1 MEQDQ
6 SDNMEPRRLSLM
18 GLPVDLK
25 ALIIQHLNR
34 PTDLKNVCLV
44 CKQLHEIA
52 VRSLYYEVTLDVGS
66 PSDTRLGA
74 FLNPKNIG
82 LKHVR
87 KLDLYLADVLDK
99 CGQLQQA
106 NFAIRMIL
114 ELMPEDQL
122 EKFSWHPWSPF
133 SGDNLVLLY
142 KKQRRMKWMES
153 ISLDRDVLGELE
165 KIPNIEKVFDN
176 VRKIGLYPDTREVMD
191 FCHFLLKHTAHR
203 KLDKITLHA
212 SFDEHETS
220 IASRELNDSAT
231 APGLL
236 TSTMFSHMLPFSK
249 CTPLALKE
257 ITLQKLHLRYAADT
271 YCKIIDFQSV
281 KGIRIYGCSGADA
294 LFAELSKS
302 TKLPDRLETL
312 EVKHDDNAENDGLNA
327 IDGFL
332 CLVSGL
338 KVLTL
343 DIIDAKNLPAAAG
356 IVRHGKTLRSL
367 NIHAS
372 TGPENCD
379 EELVY
384 DYASWTQICKE
395 CTMLEQVSVAFPQ
408 VSVIRSKN
416 DRFEDFENCIGD
428 VPNLVT
434 LNITTWPH
442 NSPSSNKLPR
452 KVYEHLLAGLAQQG
466 FERSISYA
474 KGHNR
479 SSKLA
484 VIAFGSS
491 DKVYDREDSQNQIIF
506 VKGRQIDPLGNEK
519 PAAVQIG
526 WCLRKFVDAG
536 PKSDILDF
544 ALTRTS
550 RPPTRS
556 EPDSDDSD

>member
-1 MEQDQ
+1 MEYT
-6 SDNMEPRRLSLM
+6 RLSFM

-25 ALIIQHLNR
+25 ALIIQHVNR
-34 PTDLKNVCLV
+34 PSDLKNVCLT

-52 VRSLYYEVTLDVGS
+52 VRPLYYEVTFDVGS
-66 PSDTRLGA
+66 PNDMRLAA

-87 KLDLYLADVLDK
+87 KLDLYLADVADK
-99 CGQLQQA
+99 YGQLQQA

-114 ELMPEDQL
+114 ELMPENQL

-153 ISLDRDVLGELE
+153 ISLDRDVLGELQ
-165 KIPNIEKVFDN
+165 KIPNIETIFEN
-176 VRKIGLYPDTREVMD
+176 VQKIGLYPDTREVME
-191 FCHFLLKHTAHR
+191 FCQFLLRHTTNR
-203 KLDKITLHA
+203 KLEKITLHA
-212 SFDEHETS
+212 SFDEHETD
-220 IASRELNDSAT
+220 ITARELNDSAT

-249 CTPLALKE
+249 CTPIALKE
-257 ITLQKLHLRYAADT
+257 ITLQKVHLRYAAET
-271 YCKIIDFQSV
+271 YCKLIDFQSV
-281 KGIRIYGCSGADA
+281 KGIRIYGCAGADA

-302 TKLPDRLETL
+302 TKLPDKLETL
-312 EVKHDDNAENDGLNA
+312 EVKHEDNAESDCLDA

-343 DIIDAKNLPAAAG
+343 DIIDAKSPPAAAG
-356 IVRHGKTLRSL
+356 IVRHGKTLKTL

-372 TGPENCD
+372 TGPDRCD

-395 CTMLEQVSVAFPQ
+395 CVLLEQVSVAFPP
-408 VSVIRSKN
+408 VSVLRTKN
-416 DRFEDFENCIGD
+416 DSFVNFENCLGD
-428 VPNLVT
+428 LPNLVT
-434 LNITTWPH
+434 LNITTWP
-442 NSPSSNKLPR
+442 NDSPSSARLPR

-466 FERSISYA
+466 FERSISHA
-474 KGHNR
+474 KEHNS

-484 VIAFGSS
+484 IIAFGSS
-491 DKVYDREDSQNQIIF
+491 DKVYDREDSSNQIIF
-506 VKGRQIDPLGNEK
+506 VKGRQIDPLGKEK
-519 PAAVQIG
+519 PTAVQIG

-544 ALTRTS
+544 ALTRSS
-550 RPPTRS
+550 RPPTRNES
-556 EPDSDDSD
+556 DSDDSD